1 LGTGRDNGG
10 EKRGTRTLQ
19 NHPFTIQEQSNHLT
33 HGEPETMIN
42 RVTGIDA
49 KHGDMGTWKL
59 CGNQSVDASTSIE
72 SKTSNPNSHYK
83 ITNKDSLQL
92 DTDHI
97 ENFAETYGI
106 TAIALKWNEM
116 DGSMKYMGD
125 DLTEDTCELVPAKEY
140 IRRMNEMAAMS
151 WNNRIIIK
159 INKLTYCK
167 LRKVLDIFYV
177 CPEFRDN
184 NIGSDFWLSI
194 FIKNGATV

>member
-1 LGTGRDNGG
+1 FNLDLGTGRDNGG

-106 TAIALKWNEM
+106 TGIHPIITDHSGYDVWML
-116 DGSMKYMGD
+116 D
-125 DLTEDTCELVPAKEY
+125 DNSHC
-140 IRRMNEMAAMS
+140 S
-151 WNNRIIIK
+151 
-159 INKLTYCK
+159 
-167 LRKVLDIFYV
+167 
-177 CPEFRDN
+177 
-184 NIGSDFWLSI
+184 
-194 FIKNGATV
+194 